1 MVTVTIRASSTPEVV
16 PVIWTPTSALATLIM
31 LFAATPIAPPISVIS
46 SVGGSGGGG
55 GSCTIGI
62 SNGVKTNTGTG
73 ASVACVVTVSLVCM
87 KLIGCTNPGSLKG
100 GALDP
105 VSSIPFS

>member
-1 MVTVTIRASSTPEVV
+1 MVTVTIRAFSTPEVV
-16 PVIWTPTSALATLIM
+16 PVIWTPASALATLMM
-31 LFAATPIAPPISVIS
+31 LFAATSIAPPISVIS
-46 SVGGSGGGG
+46 SVGGGGGGGG

-73 ASVACVVTVSLVCM
+73 ASAACVVTVSSVCM

-105 VSSIPFS
+105 